1 MNYYYM
7 LIIWLVIVAIIGIGL
22 ISKFFMNIQ
31 LEHNMNY
38 EEDSYPWTHEEA
50 TNGKKKD

>member
-7 LIIWLVIVAIIGIGL
+7 LIIWLVIVAIIGIG
-22 ISKFFMNIQ
+22 KFFMNIQ